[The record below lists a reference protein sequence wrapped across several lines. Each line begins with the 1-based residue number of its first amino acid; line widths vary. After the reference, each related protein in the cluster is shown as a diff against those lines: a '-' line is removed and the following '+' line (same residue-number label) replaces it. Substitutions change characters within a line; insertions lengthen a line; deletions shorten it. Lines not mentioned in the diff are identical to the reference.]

1 MSNKPE
7 KIERGRHED
16 IPHYSLISAVIG
28 TLAQE
33 AGNMGS
39 HYSAACGDLR
49 ESLEN
54 PELL

>member
-1 MSNKPE
+1 MPE
-7 KIERGRHED
+7 KTERGKHED
-16 IPHYSLISAVIG
+16 IPHYSLLSAVIG
-28 TLAQE
+28 SLAQE
-33 AGNMGS
+33 AGNTGS